1 MESSSW
7 QQEKTRNLRGFPL
20 RPVLLSL
27 FLHALVLLGLAP
39 QFAPAEFSVP
49 PASILQGVLLPGTPP
64 VSVAAAAPEAILQR
78 DLSPAAVVA
87 TPPRPVR
94 ETNVAATQKLQPDPA
109 PTQPAAANAALPVPQ
124 GFPSVTPTFAQP
136 SVPNKTQAIASDT
149 PGGVVS
155 RTTAGPATVAM
166 AKESSDSG
174 ANAAGLRQFRVA
186 LASEARRFRRYP
198 ETARREGLTG
208 TAEVRVTIETGLPAR
223 RVDLSRSSGYAVLD
237 AAAVEMLRQAV
248 TRVELPESLRG
259 QNFAVLLPVVFEVED

>member
-1 MESSSW
+1 M
-7 QQEKTRNLRGFPL
+7 
-20 RPVLLSL
+20 LLSL

-49 PASILQGVLLPGTPP
+49 PARILQGVLLPGMPP

-78 DLSPAAVVA
+78 NLSPAAVVA

-94 ETNVAATQKLQPDPA
+94 KTNVAATQKLQPDPA
-109 PTQPAAANAALPVPQ
+109 PTQPAAANAVQSHTAVSADAVP
-124 GFPSVTPTFAQP
+124 PAPTFAQP
-136 SVPNKTQAIASDT
+136 SVPNKTPAIASVT

-155 RTTAGPATVAM
+155 RASAGPATVAM
-166 AKESSDSG
+166 AQESSDSG

-198 ETARREGLTG
+198 ETARRDGLTG